1 MIAVEEKDI
10 ARQKRG
16 KHIDLISDNATDK
29 VNFLKSKKNNCD
41 VILVHIINSNFE
53 KF

>member
-29 VNFLKSKKNNCD
+29 VNFLKSKKKYQFCD
-41 VILVHIINSNFE
+41 IMAAMLF
-53 KF
+53 